1 MLTCVGD
8 YEIKTPTRK
17 LWRKYIYSYL
27 TQDDGHVFIP
37 IFSTKYVG
45 ASTTYAKYMMMK
57 K

>member
-1 MLTCVGD
+1 MEKIHLFILD
-8 YEIKTPTRK
+8 
-17 LWRKYIYSYL
+17 